1 VKISKKSVVLISLC
15 AWLAPSPVAADD
27 GTGRPQINLGV
38 KVWNSSWFS
47 YLPGYYAGVSPLG
60 VPSIADSVD
69 AIEGERTTS
78 TLPVVGLRSGKFLLS
93 ASHARYDSDFHSK
106 HSSVL
111 SPTGQNI
118 LTTRTDHLL
127 RKESDLTA
135 GYSVTPNIALTV
147 GYKHASEE
155 RDTMLGIT
163 GNASSRSFE
172 AKVKGLVFGVTAN
185 FPVRGGLGFYGLA
198 GYGPARLE
206 TIVSGQG
213 PSITSNGRYLISEI
227 GLTYSLMITDAFVK
241 GANVGLGYRS
251 QTVKTDGVGPGFLDQ
266 RDYRDVKDGVTLSLT
281 VAL

>member
-1 VKISKKSVVLISLC
+1 M
-15 AWLAPSPVAADD
+15 
-27 GTGRPQINLGV
+27 

-47 YLPGYYAGVSPLG
+47 YLPGYYAGISPLG
-60 VPSIADSVD
+60 VPSVADSVD
-69 AIEGERTTS
+69 AIEGARKTT
-78 TLPVVGLRSGKFLLS
+78 TLPVVGIRSGNFLLS
-93 ASHARYDSDFHSK
+93 ASHARYESDFRSA

-118 LTTRTDHLL
+118 LTSRSDHLS

-135 GYSVTPNIALTV
+135 GYSLTPNIALTV

-155 RDTMLGIT
+155 RDTSLGIT
-163 GNASSRSFE
+163 GTATTRSFE

-206 TIVSGQG
+206 TLLPGQNAA
-213 PSITSNGRYLISEI
+213 ITSNGRYLISEI
-227 GLTYSLMITDAFVK
+227 GLTYSLVITDAFVK

>member
-1 VKISKKSVVLISLC
+1 MCLC
-15 AWLAPSPVAADD
+15 AWLAPMPAAADD
-27 GTGRPQINLGV
+27 GAERPQISLGV

-47 YLPGYYAGVSPLG
+47 YLPGVYSGISPLG
-60 VPSIADSVD
+60 VPSVADSVD
-69 AIEGERTTS
+69 AVEGARKTT
-78 TLPVVGLRSGKFLLS
+78 TLPVVGIRAGKFLLS
-93 ASHARYDSDFHSK
+93 ASHARYESDFTAVHT
-106 HSSVL
+106 SVL
-111 SPTGQNI
+111 APTGQNI
-118 LTTRTDHLL
+118 LTPRTDHLS

-135 GYSVTPNIALTV
+135 GYSVTPNIALTI

-155 RDTMLGIT
+155 RDTRLGIT
-163 GNASSRSFE
+163 PGASSRSLE
-172 AKVKGLVFGVTAN
+172 AKVKGVVLGVTAN
-185 FPVRGGLGFYGLA
+185 FPVRGSLGFYGLA

-206 TIVSGQG
+206 TTVPGQ
-213 PSITSNGRYLISEI
+213 SAAITSNGRYLISEI